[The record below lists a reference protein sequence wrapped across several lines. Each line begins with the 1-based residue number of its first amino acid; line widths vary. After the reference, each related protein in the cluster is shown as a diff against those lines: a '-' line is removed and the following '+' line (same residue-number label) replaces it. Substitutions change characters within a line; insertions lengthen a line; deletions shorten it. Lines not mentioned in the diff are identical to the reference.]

1 MLNFYKNWVPK
12 ELKKSLFFL
21 LFLMVLG
28 MFFEMFGLGL
38 LVPVLTILIDP
49 STAKDLVGTNLN
61 FAFLN
66 LKNHSSLVLFGLI
79 TLVAFYIIKSIFLL
93 FLSWRQSLFSSKL
106 LQYLN
111 HKLFEGYMYMPFE
124 LHLNYNSS
132 LIMRNMNEANNIMTL
147 SLAMMSLIVEFTAVV
162 GISILLFLI
171 EPIGMLFV
179 VVILILIGY
188 LFQKFLKSKLELW
201 GSIRQNLLGVMNLQ
215 ISQGLGGIKK
225 IILKNRQMFFINKY
239 NIANKENVN
248 IQTKINTLIQFP
260 RLFLELLAVIG
271 LVGLLITMEAQ
282 GKKATFIISTLGI
295 FVAASFRL
303 IPSLNRIMT
312 NLQTIQFLKPSI
324 TFINSEL
331 DKFKQIEL
339 GKTVKHKFNSLVKFD
354 NVSFKYL
361 GSDNFVLKGIS
372 FDITKGQTIGIIG
385 TSGSGKSTLVDLLLG
400 LLVPTEGAIFIDGI
414 PINQILY
421 SWQKSVG
428 YVSQDIYLMDDTL
441 INNIAFGIDEKTIDY
456 TMINKVIDDSQ
467 LSEFVSEQEFG
478 LNTNVGERGVKLS
491 GGQKQRIG
499 IARALYNDPEILVLD
514 EATSALDIQTEL
526 DFINTLNRIRGEKT
540 IIIIAHRLST
550 LKSCDYIIK
559 LKNGRIIEKGL
570 PRDIIKT
577 V

>member
-1 MLNFYKNWVPK
+1 MLNFYKNWVPN
-12 ELKKSLFFL
+12 ELKKSLYYL
-21 LFLMVLG
+21 LLLMVLG
-28 MFFEMFGLGL
+28 MIFEMFGIGL
-38 LVPVLTILIDP
+38 LLPVLTILVDP
-49 STAKDLVGTNLN
+49 SSAKDFVGTNLN
-61 FAFLN
+61 FTFLN
-66 LKNHSSLVLFGLI
+66 LKNHSTLVLYGLI
-79 TLVAFYIIKSIFLL
+79 ALVVFYLIKSIFLL
-93 FLSWRQSLFSSKL
+93 FLGWKQSLFSSKL

-147 SLAMMSLIVEFTAVV
+147 SLSMMSLIVEFTAIV
-162 GISILLFLI
+162 GISILLFLV
-171 EPIGMLFV
+171 EPVGMIFV
-179 VVILILIGY
+179 VIILMLIGF
-188 LFQKFLKSKLELW
+188 LFQKVLKSKLEYW

-239 NIANKENVN
+239 DLANRDNAN
-248 IQTKINTLIQFP
+248 IQTKINTLSQIP

-282 GKKATFIISTLGI
+282 GKKTSFIISTLGI

-331 DKFKQIEL
+331 IKFKQT
-339 GKTVKHKFNSLVKFD
+339 TVKKYIKHKFNTSIKFD
-354 NVSFKYL
+354 EVGFNYL

-385 TSGSGKSTLVDLLLG
+385 TSGSGKSTLIDLLLG
-400 LLVPTEGAIFIDGI
+400 LLVPTKGKIFIDGI
-414 PINQILY
+414 PLNQILY
-421 SWQKSVG
+421 SWQMSVG
-428 YVSQDIYLMDDTL
+428 YVSQDIYLVDDTL

-456 TMINKVIDDSQ
+456 SLINKVIDDAQ
-467 LSEFVSEQEFG
+467 LTKFVSEQEFG
-478 LNTNVGERGVKLS
+478 LNTPVGERGVKLS

-499 IARALYNDPEILVLD
+499 IARALYNNPEILVLD

-526 DFINTLNRIRGEKT
+526 DFINTLNSIKGEKT

-550 LKSCDYIIK
+550 LKSCDYIIR
-559 LKNGRIIEKGL
+559 LENGKIIEKGVPL
-570 PRDIIKT
+570 DIIKT
-577 V
+577 I